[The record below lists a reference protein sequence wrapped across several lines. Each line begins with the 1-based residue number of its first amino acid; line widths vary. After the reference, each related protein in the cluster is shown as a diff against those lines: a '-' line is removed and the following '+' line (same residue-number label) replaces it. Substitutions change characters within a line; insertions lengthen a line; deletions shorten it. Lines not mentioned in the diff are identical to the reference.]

1 MKRLFLNIGKSITE
15 QSSDLGRGAF
25 RNLGSFVSSIWEGL
39 HGPYKFYFSEFV
51 YFSSSSGVNAFGIVA
66 ITSAVAGVTSSYL
79 IAEEVRR
86 AGVGAEFMGGG
97 VTQMLVT
104 QLVPILVGLV
114 VAGRTGSAITASI
127 GTMKITEQI
136 EALKSISTD
145 PIQFL
150 FFPRLIG
157 LMVALPCLTILG
169 CVMGNIAGYFA
180 AERVLHLS
188 WSTWTFSILDLFE
201 IEKLF
206 HSIYKSVIFG
216 AIITI
221 VSFYQGWTVHQSS
234 EELSRR
240 IQIGV
245 VGSMTFILIANLIMT
260 VLVF

>member
-1 MKRLFLNIGKSITE
+1 MKKIFLNIGKSIQD
-15 QSSDLGRGAF
+15 QSSDLGKSAF
-25 RNLGSFVSSIWEGL
+25 KNIGNFVSSIWEGF
-39 HGPYKFYFSEFV
+39 HPPYKYYFSEFV

-127 GTMKITEQI
+127 GSMKITEQV

-150 FFPRLIG
+150 FFPRLLG
-157 LMVALPCLTILG
+157 LMTVLPCLTILG
-169 CVMGNIAGYFA
+169 CIMGNIAGYLA

-201 IEKLF
+201 IEKLY
-206 HSIYKSVIFG
+206 HSIYKSIVFG

-221 VSFYQGWTVHQSS
+221 VSFYQGWTCLLYTSPS
-234 EELSRR
+234 PRD
-240 IQIGV
+240 
-245 VGSMTFILIANLIMT
+245 
-260 VLVF
+260 